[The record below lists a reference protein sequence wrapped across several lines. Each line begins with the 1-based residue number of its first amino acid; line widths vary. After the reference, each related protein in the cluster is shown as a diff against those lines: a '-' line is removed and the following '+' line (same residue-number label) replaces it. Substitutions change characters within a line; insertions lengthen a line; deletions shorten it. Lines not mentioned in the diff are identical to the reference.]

1 MNLFKKLGLYLKSF
15 RMMVV
20 TTEKEK
26 ATFTDLSPEET
37 ENLFKASQDQYTW
50 LDVRTT
56 MEFEQGHI
64 PGAKHIP
71 VDQLEDRIQ
80 EVGDKNKSYVVYC
93 QAGGRSAAAC
103 QILHEKGFQHLWN
116 APGMGAWNGPTQSGQ
131 R

>member
-1 MNLFKKLGLYLKSF
+1 MF
-15 RMMVV
+15 
-20 TTEKEK
+20 E
-26 ATFTDLSPEET
+26 DLSPEET
-37 ENLFKASQDQYTW
+37 EKLFETNRDHYTW

-56 MEFEQGHI
+56 MEFQQGHI

-103 QILHEKGFQHLWN
+103 HILYEKGYRHLLN
-116 APGMGAWNGPTQSGQ
+116 APGMGSWHGPTE
-131 R
+131 